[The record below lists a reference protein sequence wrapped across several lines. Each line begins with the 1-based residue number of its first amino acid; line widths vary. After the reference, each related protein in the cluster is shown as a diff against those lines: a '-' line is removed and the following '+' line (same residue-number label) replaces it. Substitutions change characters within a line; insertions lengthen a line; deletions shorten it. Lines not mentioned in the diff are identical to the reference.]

1 MAKRAHRTTTA
12 SSRQRQNRRQP
23 EHGRPTKRSPSV
35 PTEQKEEGFLF
46 DPYWDE
52 VFAAYFDPTLRTC
65 CLLKY

>member
-12 SSRQRQNRRQP
+12 SSQRQNRRQP
-23 EHGRPTKRSPSV
+23 ERGRPVKQSRSV
-35 PTEQKEEGFLF
+35 PPEQKEEGFLF

-52 VFAAYFDPTLRTC
+52 AFAAYFDPTLRTC